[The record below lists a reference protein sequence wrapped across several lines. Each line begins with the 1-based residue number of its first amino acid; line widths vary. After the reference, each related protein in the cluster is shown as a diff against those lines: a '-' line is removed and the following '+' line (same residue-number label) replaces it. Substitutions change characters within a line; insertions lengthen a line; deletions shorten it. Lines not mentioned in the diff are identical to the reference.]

1 MGFLQPTLTSLLFCS
16 QLIISCSSSTPLT
29 PRHEILDFKGPLTVE
44 AGGIANIHI
53 SYTHP
58 LSGPLSL
65 HYGSCSS
72 PLSHPKEYHYH
83 HIGSTAVGDHPFAK
97 RHVDWEDQRPQRFV
111 WLVPELAQDGG
122 CLFAYSGA
130 DIVGRS
136 EPVTVMKRRSKRHG
150 IILGEIGDVEGPWFD
165 GVEYLSAKEP
175 HERFVAQAKKKSI
188 GILGAGMSGLMSALL
203 LESVGVHDW
212 KIIEASNR
220 LGGRVH
226 TAYLDNTT
234 GAEYQYQE
242 MGPMRFPVDLT
253 LGNETVEINDHK
265 MVFQLADVLNKINGN
280 SPEYI
285 VNFIKW
291 IQSNSNAPKSNSTT
305 TYSNITAAT
314 AASDGYNRFINLTDD
329 KLFAAAKNVFTAHRS
344 AVDAGILDFSESGY
358 IKYVLGADN
367 DITDEIDTL
376 SDNYDSWYY
385 DSVYFSA
392 STWKTIDQGLNRL
405 PLAFTPLVENRTMF
419 GTAVQEISYNETTDK
434 VMVGYRLDPFQQEAD
449 TIDFDYVITAVPFT
463 KVRLWRLPGYSS
475 LLQRAI
481 NTLQYETACKVAL
494 KYKTRFWEH
503 LDKPIFGG
511 CGSTSIPAIGS
522 ICYPSYNLNASG
534 PGVLLGSYISGTT
547 CQSLGALTDIE
558 HVSLVQRAIVEI
570 HGSIA
575 SEQFTGSYSRKIWA
589 NDEFQAGDWA
599 APAAGQQELYL
610 PAYFRTEYKT
620 IFVGEHTSY
629 THAWIWSALESAVRG
644 TTQLLLDMG
653 LVDEAKQITGEWMA
667 RWIRV

>member
-1 MGFLQPTLTSLLFCS
+1 MGFLHPTVTSLLLCAH
-16 QLIISCSSSTPLT
+16 LISPSTSTPLT
-29 PRHEILDFKGPLTVE
+29 PRHESLDFKGPLIVE
-44 AGGIANIHI
+44 AAGIANIHI
-53 SYTHP
+53 SYNLP
-58 LSGPLSL
+58 ISGQLSL
-65 HYGSCSS
+65 HYGSCDVS
-72 PLSHPKEYHYH
+72 LSHPKDSH
-83 HIGSTAVGDHPFAK
+83 HHQIGSTAVGDHPFAK
-97 RHVDWEDQRPQRFV
+97 RHVDWEDQRPERFV
-111 WLVPELAQDGG
+111 WLVPESAHDGG
-122 CLFAYSGA
+122 CLFAYSGE
-130 DIVGRS
+130 DLVGRS
-136 EPVTVMKRRSKRHG
+136 LPVTVMKRQRRRNS
-150 IILGEIGDVEGPWFD
+150 IVLGDIGDAEGPWFD

-175 HERFVAQAKKKSI
+175 NETFVANAKTKSI

-203 LESVGVHDW
+203 LESVGIHDW
-212 KIIEASNR
+212 KIIEASSR

-234 GAEYQYQE
+234 GSEYQYQE

-265 MVFQLADVLNKINGN
+265 MVFQLADVLNEMNGN
-280 SPEYI
+280 SSEYM

-291 IQSNSNAPKSNSTT
+291 VQSNSNAPKSNSTT
-305 TYSNITAAT
+305 TYSNVTAVT
-314 AASDGYNRFINLTDD
+314 AASDGFDTFMNLTND
-329 KLFAAAKNVFTAHRS
+329 KLFAAAKNVFTAHRA

-358 IKYVLGADN
+358 IKYVLGASN

-392 STWKTIDQGLNRL
+392 STWRTIDQGLNRL

-419 GTAVQEISYNETTDK
+419 QTAIQEISYDETTDK
-434 VMVGYRLDPFQQEAD
+434 VSVGYRPDPYQQEAE
-449 TIDFDYVITAVPFT
+449 TIEFDYLITAVPFT
-463 KVRLWRLPGYSS
+463 KVRLWRLPEYSS

-481 NTLQYETACKVAL
+481 NTLQYEASCKVAL
-494 KYKTRFWEH
+494 KYETRFWEH
-503 LDKPIFGG
+503 LETPIFGG

-522 ICYPSYNLNASG
+522 ICYPSYNLNGTG
-534 PGVLLGSYISGTT
+534 PGVLLASYISGTS
-547 CQSLGALTDIE
+547 CVSLGALTDTE

-570 HGSIA
+570 HGQVA
-575 SEQFTGSYSRKIWA
+575 ADQFTGSYNRKIWA

-610 PAYFRTEYKT
+610 PAYFRTEKKT

-644 TTQLLLDMG
+644 TVQLLLDMG
-653 LVDEAKQITGEWMA
+653 MVDEAKEITNTWMA
-667 RWIRV
+667 RWIQV